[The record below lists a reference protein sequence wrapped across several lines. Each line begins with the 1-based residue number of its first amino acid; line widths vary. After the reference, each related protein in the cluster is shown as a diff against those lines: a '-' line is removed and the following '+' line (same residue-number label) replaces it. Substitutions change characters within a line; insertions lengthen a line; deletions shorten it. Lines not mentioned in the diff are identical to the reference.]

1 MCRSLVLGT
10 VLLGVYAS
18 LRAQDPAV
26 LQRRLQRL
34 ETLRDAAG
42 VAATRADSARRERL
56 DTVRSGGLT
65 ILVLPTEAPLVRRA
79 APIAWAKLDS
89 LYGDAA
95 FDLLERPMMFYVM
108 TRPIRYRGASIAG
121 YQNIM
126 APDSGAPEDAA
137 QQIARAGAATILNR
151 ADSALSTW
159 LGTLLLP
166 VGDERVVLS
175 RVYIEMA
182 TAPSIAV
189 RNCFAGDD
197 AACRAALGL
206 VEEGDRL
213 LLWFSPAERLALVR
227 RATEVQRLAVGRA
240 ADACLTEQSDQD
252 CLTVLHSLHWID
264 PPLLHDARQSLARL
278 ALDAGGRG
286 AYRRLAG
293 GRGQPLAER
302 LAAAARISS
311 DSLIRRWRSAVVA
324 ARPRAVPIG
333 PAGAWMALSWAV
345 VFGLLALRSTRWR

>member
-10 VLLGVYAS
+10 VLLGVSAS

-26 LQRRLQRL
+26 LQRRLERL
-34 ETLRDAAG
+34 ETLRDAASLT
-42 VAATRADSARRERL
+42 ATRADSARRERL

-65 ILVLPTEAPLVRRA
+65 ILALPTEAALVRQA
-79 APIAWAKLDS
+79 APIAWARLDT

-95 FDLLERPMMFYVM
+95 FDLLERPMLFYVM
-108 TRPIRYRGASIAG
+108 TRPIRYAGGRISG
-121 YQNIM
+121 YQ
-126 APDSGAPEDAA
+126 AVVAPENALPTDVA
-137 QQIARAGAATILNR
+137 QQIARAGAAAILAR
-151 ADSALSTW
+151 ADSSLATW
-159 LGTLLLP
+159 FGTELLP
-166 VGDERVVLS
+166 RGQETVVLT
-175 RVYIEMA
+175 RVYIDMA

-213 LLWFSPAERLALVR
+213 QLWFSAAERRAMVR
-227 RATEVQRLAVGRA
+227 RATEVQRVAVGRA
-240 ADACLTEQSDQD
+240 ADACLDGQSDQD
-252 CLTVLHSLHWID
+252 CLIVLRSLPWID

-311 DSLIRRWRSAVVA
+311 DSLIRRWRTAVLA
-324 ARPRAVPIG
+324 ARPRAVPIAA
-333 PAGAWMALSWAV
+333 AGAWTALSWAV